1 LFIQNQIFS
10 MTNNKYKI
18 LIADDDNISVIL
30 LTNYLKN
37 IPTEFFIARDGV
49 EAIKIFED
57 NPDIDIILMDLKMPK
72 LNGLQATKKI
82 KSLNPNVKII
92 AETAF
97 AMVDDEKK
105 ALDAGCDAYI
115 TKPINAEKLITIIKE
130 MLNI

>member
-1 LFIQNQIFS
+1 

-30 LTNYLKN
+30 LTKYLKN

-72 LNGLQATKKI
+72 LNGLEATKKI

-115 TKPINAEKLITIIKE
+115 TKPINAEKLIKIIEE
-130 MLNI
+130 MQNI

>member
-1 LFIQNQIFS
+1 

>member
-1 LFIQNQIFS
+1 

-82 KSLNPNVKII
+82 KSLNPKVKII

>member
-1 LFIQNQIFS
+1 MFIQNQIFS